1 MRWDTI
7 SCGATRN
14 MFRNNIADY
23 IRSDLFTLRVNLI
36 KKNLMSQMVD
46 KNTFHSLKEGLQY
59 NKNLI
64 KERNIMKDR

>member
-14 MFRNNIADY
+14 MFPNNIADY
-23 IRSDLFTLRVNLI
+23 IRSDLFTLRINLI

-46 KNTFHSLKEGLQY
+46 KNTFNSLKEGLQY